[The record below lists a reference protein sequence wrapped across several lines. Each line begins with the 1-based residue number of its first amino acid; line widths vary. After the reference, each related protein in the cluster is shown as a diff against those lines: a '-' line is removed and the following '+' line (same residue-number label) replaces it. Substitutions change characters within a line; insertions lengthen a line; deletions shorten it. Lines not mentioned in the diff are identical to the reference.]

1 MAADGGKQQQTI
13 AYGGLVASAAAMLG
27 LALLAASS
35 GTDPNP
41 KPAPHAQP
49 AVVPAVPATVPAVQP
64 VATPESEDTGGSTPS
79 EPAAQTDSASENVS
93 PAPSEGST
101 ATAVAGTKLACYREP
116 PSRIFTLDEVRADH
130 GDETWVV
137 LSDTRG
143 VYNMTPFLDAHAGG
157 PDRIRMVNG
166 QDLAAFWKVY
176 SDIHDRP
183 HIRDLLEEYRIGSLS
198 EEDTAKIKAETRFG
212 DAYVNEP
219 TRVRAADYRIP
230 SRKPWNSEPRLELLW
245 ENYFTPNDLFFIRN
259 HNPVPDIDGDE
270 WELEIDGNPAA
281 GIKGRTFTLK
291 QLKEEFPK
299 HEVVSSLQCAGNRQE
314 DFVSDGRPLYVAPH
328 WRNGAIGN
336 AKWGGVRVRD
346 ILRAC
351 GMDVD
356 GIVLGHKSLN
366 GMKIVNFIAEDTDET
381 GTPYAG
387 VIPIEKAIDPWGDA
401 ILAYEMNG
409 ETLPRDHGFP
419 VRLLAP
425 GTAGCRNP
433 KWVRQ
438 IIVSAEASEL
448 DSGSRLDRHFAPD
461 ISFDEHKKHVDPTC
475 DKSTCRVRVDQGPV
489 IQTLPVQSVICV
501 PADRATL
508 SGAQDTVHVKGIA
521 YSGAGRGIT
530 RVELS
535 IDGGRTFTAAELLP
549 APVQSDVPAPEAGMG
564 RNWAWQRFEQKL
576 ALPDDIKAKLA
587 AGEKVN
593 LEVVSKAI
601 DGDFNSQPADVAHVW
616 NVLGIC
622 VNHWCRVNV
631 TLDPELKPQDPLPP
645 PPPAPPAGSCKWG
658 ECGDEEGECVAPDF
672 DDDE

>member
-1 MAADGGKQQQTI
+1 MH
-13 AYGGLVASAAAMLG
+13 VS
-27 LALLAASS
+27 LAAL
-35 GTDPNP
+35 T
-41 KPAPHAQP
+41 QWC
-49 AVVPAVPATVPAVQP
+49 VF
-64 VATPESEDTGGSTPS
+64 
-79 EPAAQTDSASENVS
+79 
-93 PAPSEGST
+93 
-101 ATAVAGTKLACYREP
+101 ACG
-116 PSRIFTLDEVRADH
+116 H
-130 GDETWVV
+130 GH
-137 LSDTRG
+137 R
-143 VYNMTPFLDAHAGG
+143 
-157 PDRIRMVNG
+157 
-166 QDLAAFWKVY
+166 
-176 SDIHDRP
+176 
-183 HIRDLLEEYRIGSLS
+183 
-198 EEDTAKIKAETRFG
+198 
-212 DAYVNEP
+212 
-219 TRVRAADYRIP
+219 
-230 SRKPWNSEPRLELLW
+230 
-245 ENYFTPNDLFFIRN
+245 NDLFFIRN

-387 VIPIEKAIDPWGDA
+387 VRSWAGAACHTAVLSWWWLVASPSGFWCAFSCVLCACAAGHPHREGDRPMGRRHPGVRNERRDA
-401 ILAYEMNG
+401 SPRSWVPGASAG
-409 ETLPRDHGFP
+409 TWHRRLPQPQVGAPDHR
-419 VRLLAP
+419 VRGGQRAGQWISLGPPLRP
-425 GTAGCRNP
+425 GHLFRRAQVRVGVAVAVCAGCLRECSHP
-433 KWVRQ
+433 ACR
-438 IIVSAEASEL
+438 
-448 DSGSRLDRHFAPD
+448 
-461 ISFDEHKKHVDPTC
+461 KHVDPTC

-564 RNWAWQRFEQKL
+564 RNWAWQRFEQVR
-576 ALPDDIKAKLA
+576 ARVAVA
-587 AGEKVN
+587 VAVA
-593 LEVVSKAI
+593 VVVCTW
-601 DGDFNSQPADVAHVW
+601 PYDVAP
-616 NVLGIC
+616 
-622 VNHWCRVNV
+622 CRRNLRCRK
-631 TLDPELKPQDPLPP
+631 TSRQSSRPERR
-645 PPPAPPAGSCKWG
+645 
-658 ECGDEEGECVAPDF
+658 
-672 DDDE
+672 